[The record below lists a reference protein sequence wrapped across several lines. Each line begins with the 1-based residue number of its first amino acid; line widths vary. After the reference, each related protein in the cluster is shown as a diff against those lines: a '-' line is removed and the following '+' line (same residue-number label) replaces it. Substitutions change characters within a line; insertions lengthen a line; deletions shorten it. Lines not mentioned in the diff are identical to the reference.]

1 MSRQEICQNNCHVVI
16 NYNIKLKKLQQK
28 TVSLTRKISYD
39 KPSACEKRWE
49 TFCKKR
55 VMVKVDIPPA
65 INKKTQEIC
74 QNNCHVV
81 IIKYNRKIEKITITF
96 Q

>member
-1 MSRQEICQNNCHVVI
+1 MTNQVLVRRDG
-16 NYNIKLKKLQQK
+16 KL
-28 TVSLTRKISYD
+28 
-39 KPSACEKRWE
+39 
-49 TFCKKR
+49 FCKKR
-55 VMVKVDIPPA
+55 VVVKAGIPPA

>member
-39 KPSACEKRWE
+39 KPSACEKR
-49 TFCKKR
+49 
-55 VMVKVDIPPA
+55 
-65 INKKTQEIC
+65 
-74 QNNCHVV
+74 
-81 IIKYNRKIEKITITF
+81 
-96 Q
+96 